1 MHRNPSSILSPAPRR
16 LGLLRALAFLWLA
29 GLLWSWGQAQAH
41 TQPVTLPIASDELAH
56 AIAVV
61 EADAMAA
68 AMTPPDVPAT
78 CVKPLPSPASG
89 ADQVCNEVSDQDAL
103 PYQLAWGLPPQVVRQ
118 SAVQPA
124 PQQAERQPL
133 LRPPIRLG

>member
-1 MHRNPSSILSPAPRR
+1 MHRNPTSILSPAPRR
-16 LGLLRALAFLWLA
+16 LGRLRALAFLVLA
-29 GLLWSWGQAQAH
+29 GFLWVWGQAQAVPL
-41 TQPVTLPIASDELAH
+41 PVASDELAH
-56 AIAVV
+56 AIAVI

-68 AMTPPDVPAT
+68 PLSAPDLPAT
-78 CVKPLPSPASG
+78 CVKPLSSPASG
-89 ADQVCNEVSDQDAL
+89 ADLVCNEISDQDAL

-118 SAVQPA
+118 PAVQPA